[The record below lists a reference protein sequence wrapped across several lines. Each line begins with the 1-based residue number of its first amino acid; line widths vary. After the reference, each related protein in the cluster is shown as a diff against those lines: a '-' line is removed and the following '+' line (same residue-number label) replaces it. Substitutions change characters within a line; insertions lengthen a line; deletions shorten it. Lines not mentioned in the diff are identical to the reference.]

1 MVAAEPVESRK
12 ARFEGK
18 GYIIA
23 KSPERRS

>member
-1 MVAAEPVESRK
+1 MVAAEAVESRK

-23 KSPERRS
+23 KRPQRRS